1 MNIDYPNR
9 GRPARRPFGDPRP
22 RKSGLLSDVDSRALS
37 AAVYILWA
45 ALMSRGDDSGR
56 GFGTRGSALS
66 LAAGHRSAPEPV
78 EAAGWA
84 KASPP
89 SAVAM
94 S

>member
-1 MNIDYPNR
+1 M
-9 GRPARRPFGDPRP
+9 F
-22 RKSGLLSDVDSRALS
+22 
-37 AAVYILWA
+37 
-45 ALMSRGDDSGR
+45 RGDDNGR

-78 EAAGWA
+78 EAAPAGWA

>member
-1 MNIDYPNR
+1 M
-9 GRPARRPFGDPRP
+9 
-22 RKSGLLSDVDSRALS
+22 
-37 AAVYILWA
+37 YILWA
-45 ALMSRGDDSGR
+45 ALMFRGDDSGR

-66 LAAGHRSAPEPV
+66 VAAGHRSAPEPV
-78 EAAGWA
+78 EAAPAGWA

>member
-1 MNIDYPNR
+1 M
-9 GRPARRPFGDPRP
+9 
-22 RKSGLLSDVDSRALS
+22 
-37 AAVYILWA
+37 YILWA
-45 ALMSRGDDSGR
+45 ALMFRGDDSGR

-66 LAAGHRSAPEPV
+66 LATGHRVPEPV
-78 EAAGWA
+78 EAVTAGWA

>member
-1 MNIDYPNR
+1 M
-9 GRPARRPFGDPRP
+9 
-22 RKSGLLSDVDSRALS
+22 
-37 AAVYILWA
+37 YILWA
-45 ALMSRGDDSGR
+45 ALMFRGDDSGR
-56 GFGTRGSALS
+56 GFGIRGSALS
-66 LAAGHRSAPEPV
+66 LAAGHRSVPEPV